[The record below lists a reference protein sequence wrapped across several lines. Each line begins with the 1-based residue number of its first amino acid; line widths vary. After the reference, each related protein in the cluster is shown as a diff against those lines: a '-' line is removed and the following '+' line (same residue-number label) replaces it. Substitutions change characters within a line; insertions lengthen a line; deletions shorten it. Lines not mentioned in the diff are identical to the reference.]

1 MARKKVITAS
11 RADIVAGSTDSM
23 LDNKSQV
30 LMADSLSVH
39 TLKNVNIFG
48 NLYLRP
54 IANIHC
60 YITDQ
65 NWRVL
70 PVQHSH
76 ARTKLHP
83 VRFYIH
89 SLIILYYYQRSSKFV
104 CHLACSTRLPASAI
118 SAAREGENKSEISS
132 HHGNTCDKHCS
143 RQHPDSRQKALHISP
158 AVLPTTQRVRPSD

>member
-30 LMADSLSVH
+30 LMSVH

-70 PVQHSH
+70 RVQHSH

-83 VRFYIH
+83 SDSTYIH
-89 SLIILYYYQRSSKFV
+89 
-104 CHLACSTRLPASAI
+104 
-118 SAAREGENKSEISS
+118 
-132 HHGNTCDKHCS
+132 
-143 RQHPDSRQKALHISP
+143 
-158 AVLPTTQRVRPSD
+158 